1 MKQKFTKLVC
11 LAFCLILCE
20 NVTAQQTMLA
30 IDNQSPGWLSSKI
43 GYGDQQ
49 TVENLKVTGYL
60 NGTDLQFIQGLKND
74 HKLLFLDLT
83 DAVIVAGG
91 SDYQTEANVFSC
103 NCLSGSKKLRR
114 IDTPRSAETKISP
127 IADTIIS
134 NGTETSYSLIQLTPN
149 SKVTRTPEPYYK
161 YIQFG
166 MNTEYV
172 SFYPG
177 TYYSNLYADGC
188 TYYTGTLVLPHT
200 IKTISGLYLDGG
212 TIISYLDNPSNV
224 DFQGGDI
231 KNGIIYIPQGTMEVY
246 SSSGFS
252 KMKIV
257 EMAPPTEIQLNKQQA
272 KLFIDNSITLQ
283 ANLVPEDAFYK
294 EIKWESSNESVATVN
309 QYGEISAVSSG
320 TADIIVSSVK
330 NPEVKAIC
338 TVSVYEH
345 TSGVNIS
352 DENIVV
358 SINETKQL
366 TANTLPLGTSD
377 NQIIWSSDNAEIAS
391 IDELGNVKGLQT
403 GHCVIKATSV
413 DGGFEAQCN
422 VTVVQPAET
431 ITLNKESTSL
441 IVGKTETLT
450 ANILPDN
457 TTDKTILWSSSNIN
471 VATVDANG
479 MITAKK
485 AGECTITATSLSNP
499 NVTATC
505 KVTIIQ
511 PVTGITLN
519 KNTIEMSELGEQN
532 QLVATISPE
541 DATNKSVTWNSSN
554 NQICTVSATG
564 IVTAT
569 GAGTTIVTATTVDGG
584 LTANCVVKVLQ
595 HVDGLT
601 LNKTATSLK
610 VGESEKLQPTITPSN
625 ADNKKVIWTS
635 SDSNVAT
642 VDTEG
647 NVTAV
652 KAGQVTITATSEDN
666 AEIKATCAVTVIQ
679 PVTGISL
686 SESSYKLKAIGENI
700 QLTATVLPNDATN
713 KKVNWNCPNN
723 TVCIVSNGNVVAVG
737 YGTAVIIATTEDGG
751 FVATCTITVEDT
763 SGIIEVKSD
772 HNDNLPTYDTMGR
785 KVQEL
790 KKGQLYIRQ
799 GKKFVV
805 K

>member
-1 MKQKFTKLVC
+1 MKQKFIKLVC
-11 LAFCLILCE
+11 LALCLMLCE
-20 NVTAQQTMLA
+20 NVMAQQTSLT

-74 HKLLFLDLT
+74 QKLSFLDLS

-91 SDYQTEANVFSC
+91 SDYITKNNVFSC
-103 NCLSGSKKLRR
+103 GSLSGSKKLRR
-114 IDTPRSAETKISP
+114 IDTPKSAETEIGQ
-127 IADTIIS
+127 IADTVIS
-134 NGTETSYSLIQLTPN
+134 NGTETSCSYIQLTPN

-172 SFYPG
+172 GFYPG
-177 TYYSNLYADGC
+177 TYYEYIYADGQ

-212 TIISYLDNPSNV
+212 TIISYIDNPSNV

-246 SSSGFS
+246 SSSRFS
-252 KMKIV
+252 KMRIV

-294 EIKWESSNESVATVN
+294 ELKWESSNESVATVN

-345 TSGVNIS
+345 TTGVNIS

-377 NQIIWSSDNAEIAS
+377 NQIIWSSDNAEVAS
-391 IDELGNVKGLQT
+391 VDEVGNIKGLQT

-422 VTVVQPAET
+422 VTVVQLAEA
-431 ITLNKESTSL
+431 IKINKESTSL
-441 IVGKTETLT
+441 VVGNTETLT

-457 TTDKTILWSSSNIN
+457 TTDKTILWSSSNSN

-479 MITAKK
+479 MVTANK
-485 AGECTITATSLSNP
+485 AGECTITAKALSNP
-499 NVTATC
+499 NV
-505 KVTIIQ
+505 
-511 PVTGITLN
+511 
-519 KNTIEMSELGEQN
+519 
-532 QLVATISPE
+532 
-541 DATNKSVTWNSSN
+541 
-554 NQICTVSATG
+554 
-564 IVTAT
+564 
-569 GAGTTIVTATTVDGG
+569 
-584 LTANCVVKVLQ
+584 
-595 HVDGLT
+595 
-601 LNKTATSLK
+601 
-610 VGESEKLQPTITPSN
+610 
-625 ADNKKVIWTS
+625 
-635 SDSNVAT
+635 
-642 VDTEG
+642 
-647 NVTAV
+647 
-652 KAGQVTITATSEDN
+652 
-666 AEIKATCAVTVIQ
+666 KATCDVTVIQ
-679 PVTGISL
+679 PVTGITL
-686 SESSYKLKAIGENI
+686 SESTYTLKAIGESV
-700 QLTATVLPNDATN
+700 QLKATVLSEDASN
-713 KKVNWNCPNN
+713 KKVNWSCPNN
-723 TVCIVSNGNVVAVG
+723 TVCVVSNGNVVAVG
-737 YGTAVIIATTEDGG
+737 YGIAVIIAMTEDGG
-751 FVATCTITVEDT
+751 FMGYCTVTVEDT
-763 SGIIEVKSD
+763 TGITDVKEEN
-772 HNDNLPTYDTMGR
+772 NDCYPTYDAMGR
-785 KVQEL
+785 KVHKL
-790 KKGQLYIRQ
+790 KKGQLYIRE
-799 GKKFVV
+799 GKKFIVR
-805 K
+805 